1 VESPIRCFN
10 VKVVGISVC
19 NVRSAWK
26 VFGWKVPRP
35 VFAVGLVREDTSLPV
50 TLLLLDFECESVIE
64 AVGVV
69 TTDDEVDFV
78 ECVSL

>member
-1 VESPIRCFN
+1 
-10 VKVVGISVC
+10 
-19 NVRSAWK
+19 

-50 TLLLLDFECESVIE
+50 TLLLLDFECESVID

-69 TTDDEVDFV
+69 TTDDEVDFM